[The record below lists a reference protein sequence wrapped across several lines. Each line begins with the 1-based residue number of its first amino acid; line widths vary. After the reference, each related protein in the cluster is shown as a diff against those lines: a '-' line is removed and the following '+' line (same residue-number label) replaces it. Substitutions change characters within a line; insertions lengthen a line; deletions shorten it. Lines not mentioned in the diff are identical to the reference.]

1 MEIASDVGAN
11 RHLSCFCGILHGSE
25 MYSNDWKAECIN
37 GTYVSTC
44 ERRRATA
51 LAAKGLTNLSEAELK
66 EYFAL
71 LVRVGERKVLKRA
84 YESVFD
90 VSESKEA
97 SSSYKPHNA
106 DSSQQKRQQTDQG
119 KARQGKKK
127 RRR

>member
-1 MEIASDVGAN
+1 
-11 RHLSCFCGILHGSE
+11 
-25 MYSNDWKAECIN
+25 
-37 GTYVSTC
+37 
-44 ERRRATA
+44 
-51 LAAKGLTNLSEAELK
+51 LSEAELK

-97 SSSYKPHNA
+97 SSSSKPHNA
-106 DSSQQKRQQTDQG
+106 DSSQQKRQQADHG